1 VIDEIKETTEEGIKY
16 KKEWSICER
25 NEENVKDASKEET
38 GERKKWT
45 IEKDLRTK
53 VIGKEKYFVS

>member
-1 VIDEIKETTEEGIKY
+1 MIDEIKETREEGIKY

-25 NEENVKDASKEET
+25 NEENVKDAIKEET
-38 GERKKWT
+38 DERKKWT

-53 VIGKEKYFVS
+53 IRGKEK